1 MIDNTG
7 RQAGAVE
14 TSVIAPKRGRV
25 TVIEA
30 EANIRR
36 SPEVVFDYASD
47 PANEPEWNIR
57 MKRLEKLTDGRVGV
71 GARYRMEFTQGP
83 PAISEVVRFERPS
96 LWELVGGSKIITSG
110 FRGQVVPK
118 AEGSHLTLRMEIR
131 LHGPIGL
138 ALPLVRRRMRREL
151 GRDIATIK
159 ATLERAEETFAAPE
173 HEGG

>member
-1 MIDNTG
+1 ME
-7 RQAGAVE
+7 R
-14 TSVIAPKRGRV
+14 SVIAPMRSRV
-25 TVIEA
+25 AVIEA
-30 EANIRR
+30 EADIRR

-96 LWELVGGSKIITSG
+96 VWQLAGGSKIITSG

-118 AEGSHLTLRMEIR
+118 TEGSHLTLRMEIR
-131 LHGPIGL
+131 LHGPMGL

-151 GRDIATIK
+151 GRDIAMIK
-159 ATLERAEETFAAPE
+159 ANLEGAERTSVAP
-173 HEGG
+173 